1 MDRRESVGR
10 EADEARAGRLTRVRP
25 RVDAFV
31 EPQAIR
37 ALYTAAQA
45 IVLIDPIIPIVRG
58 QCALRPGVRAP
69 ADRRDRPPIAR

>member
-10 EADEARAGRLTRVRP
+10 EGDEAHAGRLTRVRP

-45 IVLIDPIIPIVRG
+45 IVPIDPIVRG